1 MRKYILLFL
10 LTCLHIVARGQ
21 TPEGV
26 DLSVLPQPTKA
37 EKLQYWFDDDIGSLS
52 YMQQVGGKQTIDVS
66 SLPTGMHIIH
76 YQIVDNK
83 GKVAVPYSAM
93 FMKLAQYNLE
103 TASGLQY
110 WFDDDEKSV
119 KKTNLQNGVSTIDV
133 SAINEGLHTLHY
145 QILDNHNKPSYIAS
159 AFFMKMGKSLGD
171 ETLRAERL
179 MYWFDDEEKIVQAD
193 LDAGMNMLDASH
205 LTEGLHTLHYQ
216 VLCNNGA
223 LTEARSAFFFR
234 VNYDANSAKAKE
246 MRYWYDDQT
255 TARTT
260 EIKEGVQMLDVSDLV
275 AGLHIVHYQLVDE
288 SGKLGVP
295 ASTMFFKVDAMP
307 ELAQA
312 KTQRYWFDD
321 DHEEMH
327 ECAVTNGVQSLDVK
341 GLSTGM
347 HTLHYQLV
355 DGAGNVTVPY
365 SGIFMKMSEFE
376 SADGKNA
383 IIRYRYWLND
393 GSDMKTV
400 ELQKPSNPFQ
410 LISLLPM
417 QKTPI
422 RSSAFH
428 FETKSGEPMIYAKND
443 FHIRFEDAAGYWSD
457 DARSFVDYSVSEK
470 VTDIAELKSTQT
482 FSRLDSN
489 VIKWFKF
496 DAAPGDTIA
505 FRSSQATSLQVF
517 APSGKEIYSTMGDK
531 SVVYG
536 GAHTWEEGT
545 YYVAVHDVTGSRP
558 SITLDYMHMDKYD
571 VVNQD
576 VRIVGNGGCSTI
588 TFQGNGF
595 NSLYSVDLKDSK
607 GNIIESIDVGHE
619 SDASTTVTFDFTGA
633 KLGKYNAVF
642 HFTEEDKTFAD
653 NITVEEPK
661 DIELSV
667 SVDYPSRFLRGTAA
681 TYTVKITN
689 KGNMTAYYV
698 PTEIR
703 LSTNNY
709 SSISSALFK
718 DKNGNHADNF
728 YYPYMDEDSIDVD
741 LLEDFRREIDKIT
754 GLATFSV
761 VEDSINNC
769 EVGFSD
775 RYFTIP
781 PSSTITCVIEV
792 KSSEQISLYASI
804 PSRWFAISTNVVSAA
819 KALSSNNGNCCE
831 KEKWECISNNLA
843 DALGLI
849 APPGLGC
856 ALSVGDLG
864 VNAMFEIMCANGN
877 SPVEKLKTALANK
890 SSSLAQKA
898 FWAVLDCVS
907 FGISKKVEKLKNSKK
922 QLEQSRK
929 FELDRSVE
937 NHNLY
942 HKFMQEYDDLMYKAE
957 DLYKKGKVAEAEQI
971 EKEAKAV
978 KHDAN
983 MLKIEEERSAE
994 NAKNLQDQITGLNK
1008 DIDQE
1013 KLNFASIIEKLKSGL
1028 KIALDNIT
1036 CSQERLDSKK
1046 KCNDDP
1052 DDDGGSAT
1060 PVNSLDPNDIYGYI
1074 APSGSKFIGEEVINL
1089 PYRIEFENDTTFA
1102 TASAHTVIVKDTLD
1116 ASKFD
1121 LASYKPTSIKIGD
1134 KDVQLN
1140 GDKTFVTTVDMRP
1153 AINTIAQV
1161 EGLYDDKKGIATWK
1175 FTSLDPMTMEET
1187 DDVMQGFLPVN
1198 FDGSGIGEVAFN
1210 IDRLANLADGTE
1222 INNKASIV
1230 FDSNDAIETPVWTNI
1245 IDAIPP
1251 VSEVSNVEQ
1260 MNDSIVRV
1268 HFDGYD
1274 NRSGIWKYALYVQYG
1289 KNTSWNQVCETD
1301 TTCFDFRFYDDI
1313 DYGFC
1318 VLATDSAGNV
1328 EKKIIQR
1335 EYSFGNGDD
1344 IITEAIAPS
1353 RETETVVNRAYDLSG
1368 RLIQEE
1374 GYRGIIIKN
1383 RKKLLK
1389 K

>member
-52 YMQQVGGKQTIDVS
+52 SMQQVGGKQTIDVS

-145 QILDNHNKPSYIAS
+145 QILDSHDMPSYIAS
-159 AFFMKMGKSLGD
+159 AFFMKTGKSLGD

-179 MYWFDDEEKIVQAD
+179 MYWYDDEEKIVQAD
-193 LDAGMNMLDASH
+193 LNAGMNMLDASH

-321 DHEEMH
+321 DHEDMH

-482 FSRLDSN
+482 FNRLDNN

-505 FRSSQATSLQVF
+505 FKSSQATSVQVF
-517 APSGKEIYSTMGDK
+517 APSGNEIFSASGDK

-536 GAHTWEEGT
+536 GTHTWEAGT
-545 YYVAVHDVTGSRP
+545 YYVAVHDVTGSKP

-571 VVNQD
+571 LV
-576 VRIVGNGGCSTI
+576 STSEP
-588 TFQGNGF
+588 TFGVIPCVQALKMVGNGF
-595 NSLYSVDLKDSK
+595 NYLKNVRIRKGDIVIAADTIEVLDKSVSFAYFTFSGKEQLGVYDLVLDFDDNVDHRSVIREQYLTLDTPTFEDIIVRVERNSNFQNPVTLKITVTNPNNVSYSFVPF
-607 GNIIESIDVGHE
+607 NIAWDKIDVTSKLLFKNFWISMPEESDSLGYSNISLTDNLLGKGVKGGVIQSYIPRLNAHE
-619 SDASTTVTFDFTGA
+619 SKNYIIDFTFEKFPVTSNVYAWTGTPYE
-633 KLGKYNAVF
+633 LGK
-642 HFTEEDKTFAD
+642 
-653 NITVEEPK
+653 I
-661 DIELSV
+661 
-667 SVDYPSRFLRGTAA
+667 
-681 TYTVKITN
+681 
-689 KGNMTAYYV
+689 
-698 PTEIR
+698 
-703 LSTNNY
+703 
-709 SSISSALFK
+709 
-718 DKNGNHADNF
+718 
-728 YYPYMDEDSIDVD
+728 
-741 LLEDFRREIDKIT
+741 
-754 GLATFSV
+754 
-761 VEDSINNC
+761 
-769 EVGFSD
+769 
-775 RYFTIP
+775 
-781 PSSTITCVIEV
+781 
-792 KSSEQISLYASI
+792 
-804 PSRWFAISTNVVSAA
+804 SAA
-819 KALSSNNGNCCE
+819 KSNRRRTYDAEGARNLLAATDLAEGITGMEGLPQNVGMAGQVANNAAKIGVALAG
-831 KEKWECISNNLA
+831 ISEGIDHSVDMTILSMSDIETWDPSTA
-843 DALGLI
+843 EMIRGLHGKGLLSPGEIIGGRLGEFVDEL
-849 APPGLGC
+849 
-856 ALSVGDLG
+856 LG
-864 VNAMFEIMCANGN
+864 VQNRC
-877 SPVEKLKTALANK
+877 
-890 SSSLAQKA
+890 
-898 FWAVLDCVS
+898 
-907 FGISKKVEKLKNSKK
+907 
-922 QLEQSRK
+922 
-929 FELDRSVE
+929 
-937 NHNLY
+937 
-942 HKFMQEYDDLMYKAE
+942 
-957 DLYKKGKVAEAEQI
+957 AEQPNPI
-971 EKEAKAV
+971 PTGQG
-978 KHDAN
+978 
-983 MLKIEEERSAE
+983 SA
-994 NAKNLQDQITGLNK
+994 QRV
-1008 DIDQE
+1008 
-1013 KLNFASIIEKLKSGL
+1013 ASI
-1028 KIALDNIT
+1028 
-1036 CSQERLDSKK
+1036 
-1046 KCNDDP
+1046 
-1052 DDDGGSAT
+1052 
-1060 PVNSLDPNDIYGYI
+1060 DPNDIFGYTSD
-1074 APSGSKFIGEEVINL
+1074 SGSRYINDDVVTL

-1121 LASYKPTSIKIGD
+1121 LASYKPTIIKIGD

-1161 EGLYDDKKGIATWK
+1161 EGLYDEKKGIATWK

-1222 INNKASIV
+1222 IDNKASIV

-1268 HFDGYD
+1268 HLDGYD

-1301 TTCFDFRFYDDI
+1301 TTCFDFRFSDDI

-1335 EYSFGNGDD
+1335 EYSFLNGNG
-1344 IITEAIAPS
+1344 IVTESISPS
-1353 RETETVVNRAYDLSG
+1353 RETEVTINKAYDLSG

-1389 K
+1389 R